1 MSAKGKLGWPL
12 VALSIYVHSWM
23 CFIDT
28 SIEATLKVVDNTSSG
43 PTPQIN
49 MQRMQQ
55 INTGCNRFPSLSPKW
70 GKPSFPSL
78 ETQLTLYHTS
88 LNDDW
93 PFPGAMLIAIDLLK
107 WVDFTLLKNSPQQ
120 MLTLWDQPF
129 LTVYTE
135 IVLQI
140 VLHVLVLN
148 VTNRAQSKTAAST
161 SLEGDSFLLK
171 MLLSLI

>member
-1 MSAKGKLGWPL
+1 
-12 VALSIYVHSWM
+12 
-23 CFIDT
+23 
-28 SIEATLKVVDNTSSG
+28 
-43 PTPQIN
+43 
-49 MQRMQQ
+49 
-55 INTGCNRFPSLSPKW
+55 
-70 GKPSFPSL
+70 
-78 ETQLTLYHTS
+78 
-88 LNDDW
+88 
-93 PFPGAMLIAIDLLK
+93 MLIAIDLLK
-107 WVDFTLLKNSPQQ
+107 WIDFTLLKNSPQQ
-120 MLTLWDQPF
+120 MLTLRDQPF